1 MASTPEG
8 ARREWTVIGGR
19 PDSDQLAGIISPIV
33 RTTDPDLVIVFGS
46 AARATMTPE
55 SDVDL
60 VVVKDVANL
69 RELGRRTRECLPR
82 PHPPVDI
89 VPATRA
95 LLGNHR
101 ESLSWVYGPAMADGI
116 VAYERGRDHTGGSE
130 RAWDRIAVDESREQ
144 RMVRVF
150 RYQRDET
157 LDWLD
162 KARKDLTVVRSRDA
176 DIDPEARCYSAQAAT
191 EKSLK
196 ALLVTHGRPV
206 RGEHDLAGFAEELRA
221 TGEVLP
227 AVATAQELSR
237 LAEYAGAA
245 QYPGWVGE
253 TTAADAARF
262 CEIAVQV
269 YGQARE
275 RAPQSLQSYEPQARD
290 RARQA

>member
-1 MASTPEG
+1 MATTHEG

-19 PDSDQLAGIISPIV
+19 PDSDQLAAIVSPIV
-33 RTTDPDLVIVFGS
+33 RTIDPDLVIVFGS

-69 RELGRRTRECLPR
+69 RELGRRTRECLPT

-95 LLGNHR
+95 LLSNHR

-116 VAYERGRDHTGGSE
+116 VAYERGRDHTGGGE

-162 KARKDLTVVRSRDA
+162 KARRDLTVVRSKDA
-176 DIDPEARCYSAQAAT
+176 ELDPEARCYSAQAAT

-196 ALLVTHGRPV
+196 ALLVAHGQPV
-206 RGEHDLAGFAEELRA
+206 RAEHDLEGFADELRA
-221 TGEVLP
+221 QGEVLP
-227 AVATAQELSR
+227 AGRDGTG
-237 LAEYAGAA
+237 AEAAGRVRGGGPV
-245 QYPGWVGE
+245 PGMGRR
-253 TTAADAARF
+253 DHRGR
-262 CEIAVQV
+262 CGPI
-269 YGQARE
+269 
-275 RAPQSLQSYEPQARD
+275 LRD
-290 RARQA
+290 RAPGVRAEPESG